1 LIQILPARSRWP
13 VVGVSYGIRP
23 LPVHSR
29 RTGRPT
35 DCETAVF
42 NELISFDWNCSKYI
56 TPRFKYAELE
66 LAIAPLQHRIAESEA
81 RMKGSISNLS

>member
-1 LIQILPARSRWP
+1 MKRLF
-13 VVGVSYGIRP
+13 
-23 LPVHSR
+23 
-29 RTGRPT
+29 
-35 DCETAVF
+35 F